1 VKLHRLVLTNYRGI
15 AHREIDFP
23 DHGVVVVSGAN
34 EVGKS
39 SMIEALDLLLEAKD
53 RSAKKEV
60 KQVKPTHADVGAE
73 ITAEISAGAYRFVY
87 RKRFHKRA
95 ETQLTVLA
103 PRREQLSGDEAHD
116 RVRSMLA
123 ETVDLELWQAQRVL
137 QSASTAAVDL
147 SGSDALARALDV
159 AAGEAATLSGA
170 EPLLV
175 DRIDEEY
182 ARYFTA
188 TGRPTGEWA
197 AATKQL
203 NAADA
208 EVARCAARVAEVDD
222 AVTRHG
228 ALTAELAG
236 LAAQR
241 AQAHARLTASR
252 AAAEEVATLRRQLAE
267 ADVVAEAA
275 TKTHTASVAA
285 LNERRRLRADV
296 EERGTAVVALQT
308 AVAESLEEESTARE
322 VHEAAEVAADEAREA
337 VTATQARVESARGVV
352 DRLTQRDEA
361 DRLAGRVAKIDAARR
376 ELDRTARELA
386 GITLTEASM
395 RAIEQAALAV
405 ERAAGQAELA
415 SARIE
420 LVAAAG
426 VAVSVAGEPITL
438 GAGETWAVNTTADT
452 AVELPGVLTLRV
464 VPGTPAAQTQ
474 ATLEAAQRA
483 LAEALRAVGAEDVD
497 TARALAV
504 RRRELE
510 AARDRMT
517 ATLEAVLADDA
528 VEHLRARLTELLAA
542 QPVEDGLFDVTGDSA
557 ADPVSARA
565 ELTAAVAA
573 HQQAVADCETHRK
586 VAIVASKRLG
596 DRATQACVLREKL
609 AAAQA
614 EHATATT
621 RLEAHRAQAADDTLA
636 VAAEADGDAAR
647 AAAARAAEVR
657 AELERSA
664 PDAVAAALADATR
677 GADVLGRR
685 HDELAEELRE
695 VSTQLKVYGTEGRR
709 GSLDAAEAERQHAE
723 GEYLRVHRRA
733 RAAQLLR
740 TVMARHRDATRSRYV
755 DPFRD
760 QVERLGRI
768 VFGDSFEVEVD
779 SDLRICSRT
788 LAGRTV
794 PYESLSGGA
803 REQLGIVARLA
814 GAVLVAKED
823 GVPLLID
830 DALGFTDRGRLVKMG
845 AVFDVVGGD
854 GQVIVLT
861 CDPQRYAA
869 IGGAHHIELVS

>member
-1 VKLHRLVLTNYRGI
+1 MKLHRLVLTNYRGI
-15 AHREIDFP
+15 SHREIDFP

-182 ARYFTA
+182 ARYFTV

-197 AATKQL
+197 AATKHL

-228 ALTAELAG
+228 ALTADVAEV
-236 LAAQR
+236 AAQR

-252 AAAEEVATLRRQLAE
+252 ATAEAVATLRRQLAE
-267 ADVVAEAA
+267 ADVIADAA
-275 TKTHTASVAA
+275 TKSHTASVAA
-285 LNERRRLRADV
+285 LAERRRLRADV

-308 AVAESLEEESTARE
+308 AVAESVEEESTARE
-322 VHEAAEVAADEAREA
+322 VHEAAEVAAEKAREA
-337 VTATQARVESARGVV
+337 VATTQARVESARSVV
-352 DRLTQRDEA
+352 DRLTQRDES
-361 DRLAGRVAKIDAARR
+361 DRLAARVAKIDATRR
-376 ELDRTARELA
+376 ELDRTASELA
-386 GITLTEASM
+386 GITVTDASM
-395 RAIEQAALAV
+395 RTVEQAVLNV

-420 LVAAAG
+420 LVAAAD
-426 VAVSVAGEPITL
+426 VSVSVAGEPVTL

-452 AVELPGVLTLRV
+452 AVELPGVLTVRV

-474 ATLEAAQRA
+474 AGLEAAQQA
-483 LAEALRAVGAEDVD
+483 LAGALTAAGAEDVD
-497 TARALAV
+497 TARALDL
-504 RRRELE
+504 RRRELV
-510 AARDRMT
+510 AARDRLT
-517 ATLEAVLADDA
+517 ATLEAVLGDDT
-528 VEHLRARLTELLAA
+528 VEHLRARLKELLAT
-542 QPVEDGLFDVTGDSA
+542 QPAEDGLFDVTGDSA
-557 ADPVSARA
+557 ADPVGARA
-565 ELTAAVAA
+565 ELAAAVAA
-573 HQQAVADCETHRK
+573 HQQAVVDCETHRK

-596 DRATQACVLREKL
+596 DRSTQACVLREKL
-609 AAAQA
+609 AAAQG

-677 GADVLGRR
+677 GADALGRR
-685 HDELAEELRE
+685 HDALAEELRE

-723 GEYLRVHRRA
+723 REYLRLHRRA

-830 DALGFTDRGRLVKMG
+830 DALGFTDRDRLVKMG

>member
-1 VKLHRLVLTNYRGI
+1 MKLHRLVLTNYRGI
-15 AHREIDFP
+15 SHREIDFP

-182 ARYFTA
+182 ARYFTV

-197 AATKQL
+197 AATKRL

-228 ALTAELAG
+228 ALTAEVAEV
-236 LAAQR
+236 AAQR

-252 AAAEEVATLRRQLAE
+252 AAAEAVATLRRQLSE
-267 ADVVAEAA
+267 ADVIAEAA

-285 LNERRRLRADV
+285 LAERRRLRADV

-308 AVAESLEEESTARE
+308 AVADSVEEESTARE
-322 VHEAAEVAADEAREA
+322 VHEAAEVAAEKAREA
-337 VTATQARVESARGVV
+337 VATTQARVESARSVV
-352 DRLTQRDEA
+352 DRLTQRDES
-361 DRLAGRVAKIDAARR
+361 DRLAARLAKIDAARR
-376 ELDRTARELA
+376 ELDRTASELA
-386 GITLTEASM
+386 GITVTDASM
-395 RAIEQAALAV
+395 RTVEQAVLNV

-420 LVAAAG
+420 LVAATD
-426 VAVSVAGEPITL
+426 VAVAVAGEPVTL
-438 GAGETWAVNTTADT
+438 GAAETWAVNTTSDT
-452 AVELPGVLTLRV
+452 AVELPGVLTVRV
-464 VPGTPAAQTQ
+464 VPGMPAAQTQ
-474 ATLEAAQRA
+474 AGLEAAQHA
-483 LAEALRAVGAEDVD
+483 LAGALTAAGAEDVD
-497 TARALAV
+497 SARALDLQ
-504 RRRELE
+504 RRDLVT
-510 AARDRMT
+510 ARDRLT
-517 ATLEAVLADDA
+517 ATLEAVLGDDTA
-528 VEHLRARLTELLAA
+528 EHLRARLTELLAT
-542 QPVEDGLFDVTGDSA
+542 QPAEDGLFDVTGDRGVGEA
-557 ADPVSARA
+557 ADPVGARA
-565 ELTAAVAA
+565 ELAAAVAA
-573 HQQAVADCETHRK
+573 HQQAVVDCETHRK

-596 DRATQACVLREKL
+596 DRSTQACVLREKL
-609 AAAQA
+609 AAAQG

-621 RLEAHRAQAADDTLA
+621 RLEVHRAQAADDTLA

-647 AAAARAAEVR
+647 AAAARA
-657 AELERSA
+657 
-664 PDAVAAALADATR
+664 
-677 GADVLGRR
+677 GCRR
-685 HDELAEELRE
+685 
-695 VSTQLKVYGTEGRR
+695 TG
-709 GSLDAAEAERQHAE
+709 
-723 GEYLRVHRRA
+723 
-733 RAAQLLR
+733 
-740 TVMARHRDATRSRYV
+740 
-755 DPFRD
+755 
-760 QVERLGRI
+760 
-768 VFGDSFEVEVD
+768 
-779 SDLRICSRT
+779 
-788 LAGRTV
+788 
-794 PYESLSGGA
+794 
-803 REQLGIVARLA
+803 
-814 GAVLVAKED
+814 
-823 GVPLLID
+823 
-830 DALGFTDRGRLVKMG
+830 
-845 AVFDVVGGD
+845 
-854 GQVIVLT
+854 
-861 CDPQRYAA
+861 
-869 IGGAHHIELVS
+869 